1 MPIDL
6 PVTPIENT
14 VNNNPISYIELR
26 ETQKLPPSYSQ
37 LDLNKDEIII
47 SKQPTSTKNLVNNY
61 NSLSDLRI
69 SGYVVNNKYG
79 SNIVSFNTDVYNHAA
94 FFDSTNY
101 KDVSLYI
108 SPMVKIVNDNNI
120 ITKINLKNI
129 SSLPLSHIC
138 LSSDNQ
144 KLLLMFMNK
153 KNTKEVYL
161 VENSNSQQELTASD
175 NFNKVTKLSP
185 PLKDISSVSFN
196 DNNNILAA
204 GIKNGTVEVYSL
216 STESD
221 ANWNLDT
228 TLTIDGI
235 YDAIFSESGPYLYTL
250 SHRNIF
256 DSKQDIFEVYL
267 KNSNFK
273 LAGRAED
280 TTCYP
285 DDIDSAHET
294 MVFIKD
300 KKLTIKSLI
309 SNIEVATDFENKLTI
324 ARFIPETKDILLFDN
339 KEQLSSD
346 KQQIYLLK
354 CNDFEKL
361 SYCIKD
367 TKKLSVAVKN
377 AYFDSNDKNNLRIIV
392 KKTTNSDNYC
402 FIAGASCGFIL
413 GGSLGGY
420 TAVTLIEGVKT
431 SLLTG
436 FFSSAAVGGLP
447 ALLCLCSGIV
457 AAELYDINHTKKI
470 TMQPDDSKPKFEKLP
485 WVIKK

>member
-26 ETQKLPPSYSQ
+26 ESQKLPPSYSQ

-69 SGYVVNNKYG
+69 SGYVVNKQKG
-79 SNIVSFNTDVYNHAA
+79 SNIVSFNTDAYNHAA
-94 FFDSTNY
+94 FFDNVNY
-101 KDVSLYI
+101 KGASLCI
-108 SPMVKIVNDNNI
+108 NPMVKIVNDNNI
-120 ITKINLKNI
+120 IAKINLKNI
-129 SSLPLSHIC
+129 SSLPLKHMYLSH
-138 LSSDNQ
+138 DNQ
-144 KLLLMFMNK
+144 KLLLVFMNK
-153 KNTKEVYL
+153 KKTKEVYL
-161 VENSNSQQELTASD
+161 LENSNSQQDLTESS

-185 PLKDISSVSFN
+185 PLKDISSLSF
-196 DNNNILAA
+196 DKNNNILAA

-235 YDAIFSESGPYLYTL
+235 YDAIFSKSGPYLYTL

-309 SNIEVATDFENKLTI
+309 SNIEVATDFEHKLTI
-324 ARFIPETKDILLFDN
+324 ARFIPETKDILLFD
-339 KEQLSSD
+339 D
-346 KQQIYLLK
+346 KQQMFLLK

-367 TKKLSVAVKN
+367 TQKLSVAVKN
-377 AYFDSNDKNNLRIIV
+377 AYFDPNDKNNLRILV
-392 KKTTNSDNYC
+392 KKTTNNDTYG
-402 FIAGASCGFIL
+402 ITAGASCGFIL
-413 GGSLGGY
+413 GGSLGSY
-420 TAVTLIEGVKT
+420 TAVTLIKGVKT

-485 WVIKK
+485 WVIKE